1 MPKIFL
7 ERNLNTDKK
16 DWQEELELLSG
27 ESVVLRI
34 SEKTKFSAKT
44 FAELR
49 EEARANKID
58 LVLEVLNESDA
69 KLARVAG
76 FNVRMPT
83 RKGPS
88 VSDIVSRR
96 GEIKARLPDFLA
108 RGPRPEEHKFLSRN
122 PEEHKNWSFKKA
134 LGYGVGL
141 ILVGVILVIANWVL
155 PRGTVR
161 VVLHPWPVQINE
173 TIKVSTEV
181 SVPVVS
187 SNSVLPGEMISAKRN
202 LEKTLTSTSTVK
214 VLEKAKG
221 QLTIFNAFGTTPQTL
236 VATTRFETPEGV
248 VFRLDEKTTVPG
260 GKKNSEGVL
269 VPGQIT
275 VAVTADKSGSE
286 GNIPPTKLWKIP
298 GFKGTPRY
306 EKFYAESAMAM
317 SGGFEGERAAPV
329 AGEIELVKKNLASDL
344 ESALRGESSVLM
356 SENFTLLPGVEDF
369 RLVREEVD
377 FDVAD
382 KSKFSVFVEGELRS
396 LVFETEMLKSVLTD
410 LSAKKLEKKNTL
422 TIRDFSVGYTEPQMS
437 WASGS
442 MVFRATGTIVFEEK
456 VDKEGL
462 SEKLKGL
469 NEEEIKKVLFDL
481 PGLDRVS
488 VNFWPF
494 WVKSMP
500 NNPTRIEVIFE

>member
-1 MPKIFL
+1 MPKIFS
-7 ERNLNTDKK
+7 EKNLSTDKK
-16 DWQEELELLSG
+16 NWQEELELLSG
-27 ESVVLRI
+27 EAVVLRI

-44 FAELR
+44 FAELK

-58 LVLEVLNESDA
+58 LVLEVLTETDAKMA
-69 KLARVAG
+69 KLAG
-76 FNVRMPT
+76 FSVRIPT
-83 RKGPS
+83 RRGPS
-88 VSDIVSRR
+88 VADIVSRR

-122 PEEHKNWSFKKA
+122 PEQYKKWNLKKFLFFG
-134 LGYGVGL
+134 LGLASLGI
-141 ILVGVILVIANWVL
+141 ILVLANWIL

-161 VVLHPWPVQINE
+161 IVLHPWPVQINE
-173 TIKVSTEV
+173 DIKVSKEV

-187 SNSVLPGEMISAKRN
+187 NDPVLPGEIISAKRN
-202 LEKTLTSTSTVK
+202 LEKTLNSTSTVK

-236 VATTRFETPEGV
+236 VATTRFETSEGI
-248 VFRLDEKTTVPG
+248 VFRLDEKITVPG
-260 GKKNSEGVL
+260 GKKDKDGVL

-275 VAVTADKSGSE
+275 VSVTADKSGLE
-286 GNIPPTKLWKIP
+286 GNVPPTKLWRIP

-329 AGEIELVKKNLASDL
+329 AGEIELVKKSLATDL

-356 SENFTLLPGVEDF
+356 SENFTLLPGAEDF
-369 RLVREEVD
+369 RLVREDVD

-396 LVFETEMLKSVLTD
+396 LVFETEMLKNVLTD
-410 LSAKKLEKKNTL
+410 LSEKKLENEGPL
-422 TIRDFSVGYTEPQMS
+422 AIRDFSVGYTEPQVN
-437 WASGS
+437 WISGS
-442 MVFRATGTIVFEEK
+442 MLFKATGTIVFEKK

-462 SEKLKGL
+462 PEKLRGL
-469 NEEEIKKVLFDL
+469 NEEEIKKVLFNL

-500 NNPTRIEVIFE
+500 TNSAKIEVIFE

>member
-49 EEARANKID
+49 EEARANKIN

-83 RKGPS
+83 RRGLS

-96 GEIKARLPDFLA
+96 GEVRARLPDFLA
-108 RGPRPEEHKFLSRN
+108 RGPRLEEHKFLSRN
-122 PEEHKNWSFKKA
+122 PEEHKKWSFKKTIVSGLSFIF
-134 LGYGVGL
+134 LGIIFVL
-141 ILVGVILVIANWVL
+141 ATWIL
-155 PRGTVR
+155 PQGTVR
-161 VVLHPWPVQINE
+161 IVLHPWPIQINE
-173 TIKVSTEV
+173 SIKVSTEV

-221 QLTIFNAFGTTPQTL
+221 QLTIFNAFGTTPQAL
-236 VATTRFETPEGV
+236 VATTRFETPEGM
-248 VFRLDEKTTVPG
+248 VFRLDEKVTVPG
-260 GKKNSEGVL
+260 GKKNESGVL

-275 VAVTADKSGSE
+275 VSVTADKSGVE

-329 AGEIELVKKNLASDL
+329 AGEIELVKKNLAVDL

-356 SENFTLLPGVEDF
+356 SENFTLLPGAEDF

-382 KSKFSVFVEGELRS
+382 KSNFSVFVEGELRS
-396 LVFETEMLKSVLTD
+396 LVFETEMLKNVLTD
-410 LSAKKLEKKNTL
+410 LSAKKLDINGSL
-422 TIRDFSVGYTEPQMS
+422 VIRDFSVGYTEPQMS
-437 WASGS
+437 WASGG
-442 MVFRATGTIVFEEK
+442 MVFKATGTIVFEEK
-456 VDKEGL
+456 IDKDGL
-462 SEKLKGL
+462 PEKLKGL
-469 NEEEIKKVLFDL
+469 NEEEIKKVLFNL

-500 NNPTRIEVIFE
+500 GNASKIEVIFE